1 MYKTALFHPALA
13 DAEDVFYVV
22 AWKADSLNRTRR
34 PCCFSM
40 MTSLFRTLAWVAL
53 AFCSCLS
60 HAAPKAFEDT
70 MAQRTQACTAC
81 HGEQGRAGPDGYYP
95 RLAGKPAGYLYQQ
108 LLNFREGRRH
118 YAPMNALLTP
128 LSDTYLME
136 IAQHFAQLD
145 IPYPAPGAATAPAA
159 VLERGKQLVWRG
171 DDGQKI
177 PACVQCHGQKL
188 TGAAPGVPG
197 LLGLPRDYLI
207 AQLGGWQ
214 TGQRQAHAPDC
225 MGEIAQ
231 RLSGADVAAVTHWLA
246 AQPVP
251 LDSRPR
257 ATLLPDTLRAQC
269 GAAPAPQTVKVP
281 PAPTADAASVDKGA
295 YLARIGNCQG
305 CHTVTGGPAF
315 AGGRAI
321 STPFGRVYSSNLT
334 PDPQTGLGHWTAND
348 FWQAMNQGRSKD
360 GRLLNP
366 AFPYTSY
373 NAITRADSDALLA
386 YFQSQPPVRQA
397 NRPHELRWPFGTQMA
412 LRAWRTLYFQPK
424 AYERDTQ
431 RSAEWNRGAYLVQ
444 GLGHCAACHA
454 PRNALGGLART
465 PSLSGGDMPG
475 AEWYAPSLLPTEP
488 GDTSTESQA
497 NLITL
502 LQTGIAPG
510 RVISGPMAQVVM
522 SSTQYLS
529 HTDLKAI
536 ATYLTHLPP
545 QTKPRPLP
553 ATARLSP
560 PQTKT
565 ALAGGTLYDKHCA
578 QCHGA
583 QGEGVPG
590 AYPSLRGT
598 VAINRERTTNLIQA
612 VLHGGFSPATQGNP
626 RPYGMPP
633 YELFFNDQEVAS
645 VLTYVRQSWGNT
657 GAAVGELEVYQARGR
672 FTR

>member
-1 MYKTALFHPALA
+1 MMT
-13 DAEDVFYVV
+13 
-22 AWKADSLNRTRR
+22 SLNRT
-34 PCCFSM
+34 
-40 MTSLFRTLAWVAL
+40 LALVVL
-53 AFCSCLS
+53 AFFSCLS
-60 HAAPKAFEDT
+60 HAGPKAFEDT

-108 LLNFREGRRH
+108 LLHFREGRRH
-118 YAPMNALLTP
+118 YAPMNALLAP

-136 IAQHFAQLD
+136 MAQHFSQLD
-145 IPYPAPGAATAPAA
+145 IPYPAPATATAPAA
-159 VLERGKQLVWRG
+159 VMNRGKQLVLRG
-171 DDGQKI
+171 DASQKI
-177 PACVQCHGQKL
+177 PACVQCHGEKL

-225 MGEIAQ
+225 MGDIAQ
-231 RLSGADVAAVTHWLA
+231 RLSGVDVAAVTHWLA

-251 LDSRPR
+251 LDSRPL
-257 ATLLPDTLRAQC
+257 ASPLPDTLRAQC
-269 GAAPAPQTVKVP
+269 GSAPAPQAMKVTQA
-281 PAPTADAASVDKGA
+281 PALDATPLEKGA
-295 YLARIGNCQG
+295 YLARVGNCQG

-321 STPFGRVYSSNLT
+321 STPFGKVYSSNLT
-334 PDPQTGLGHWTAND
+334 PDAQTGLGRWTAND

-373 NAITRADSDALLA
+373 NALTRADSDALLA

-397 NRPHELRWPFGTQMA
+397 NRPHELRWPLGTQLA
-412 LRAWRTLYFQPK
+412 LRAWRTLYFKPK
-424 AYERDTQ
+424 AYEVDTQ

-444 GLGHCAACHA
+444 GLGHCAACHS
-454 PRNALGGLART
+454 PRNALGGLAST
-465 PSLSGGDMPG
+465 GSLSGGDMPG
-475 AEWYAPSLLPTEP
+475 GEWYAPSLLPTEP
-488 GDTSTESQA
+488 GGASPQSQA
-497 NLITL
+497 NLIAL
-502 LQTGIAPG
+502 LQTGISPG
-510 RVISGPMAQVVM
+510 RVINGPMAEVVM
-522 SSTQYLS
+522 SSTQHLS
-529 HTDLKAI
+529 NTDLKAI
-536 ATYLTHLPP
+536 ASYLTSLPP
-545 QTKPRPLP
+545 GAPHPKVP
-553 ATARLSP
+553 ATPRLSP
-560 PQTKT
+560 PQTQT
-565 ALAGGTLYDKHCA
+565 TLAGGTLYDKHCA

-583 QGEGVPG
+583 QGEGVTG
-590 AYPSLRGT
+590 AYPPLRGT
-598 VAINRERTTNLIQA
+598 VAISRERTTNLIQA

-633 YELFFNDQEVAS
+633 YELVFNDRDVAS

-657 GAAVGELEVYQARGR
+657 GAPVSELEVYQARGR